1 MNSPRRR
8 KGGISSFGSPPP
20 LLPPACHPS
29 MRVTKFA
36 LRFYTPPPPS
46 PAYPTMIQPLLIALP
61 HYCPTFMAL
70 PHYHPFDCRPH
81 PSSCHPPADVTYY
94 GRRPRGRCGMRRSL
108 VEKGAR
114 FCRCAG
120 GAGGAS
126 LPGFRKGAS
135 HPNLGRGGGGAVP
148 REPRYVL
155 PTCV

>member
-1 MNSPRRR
+1 MAPL
-8 KGGISSFGSPPP
+8 PP
-20 LLPPACHPS
+20 LLPLACHPS
-29 MRVTKFA
+29 TRVTKFA

-94 GRRPRGRCGMRRSL
+94 GRRPRGRCG
-108 VEKGAR
+108 
-114 FCRCAG
+114 RCVAP
-120 GAGGAS
+120 
-126 LPGFRKGAS
+126 LWRKGLAFAGAQEVQEAHRCQAS
-135 HPNLGRGGGGAVP
+135 GRERVIRISGGGGGAVP